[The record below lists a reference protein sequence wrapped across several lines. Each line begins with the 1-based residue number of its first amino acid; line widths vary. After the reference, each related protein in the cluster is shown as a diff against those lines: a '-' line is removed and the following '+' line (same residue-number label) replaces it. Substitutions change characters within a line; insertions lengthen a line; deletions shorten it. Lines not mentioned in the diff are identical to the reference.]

1 MNQELI
7 TYIVL
12 GSKQRL
18 KNLKTPSSSKME
30 EFLLANFDK
39 KSQIEKSLDN
49 LVSNAKGNLIVLLP
63 PSSLPNKKSKETLN
77 KISMIDVSS
86 LPIIPENT
94 RLGACVGNIGKF
106 LCIGLNYSDHAAETG
121 MPVPS
126 EPILFSKATSAVVGP
141 NDNVEIPRNSNETD
155 WEVELGIIIGKKAK
169 YINEEDADE
178 YIAGYCVV
186 NDVSEREFQLK
197 KEGQWTKGKSCDTFG
212 PTGPYLVTKDEVSDV
227 QDLKMYLDVNGKRMQ
242 DGSTKTMI
250 FSAKY
255 IVYYLSQFMSLN
267 PGDIIATGTPP
278 GVGGGM
284 KPPVFL
290 KAGDKMK
297 LGIEGLGEQNQTCFQ
312 G

>member
-1 MNQELI
+1 MKLLRFGEMDQEKPGI
-7 TYIVL
+7 
-12 GSKQRL
+12 
-18 KNLKTPSSSKME
+18 
-30 EFLLANFDK
+30 
-39 KSQIEKSLDN
+39 LD
-49 LVSNAKGNLIVLLP
+49 SNGNIRDLSGHI
-63 PSSLPNKKSKETLN
+63 SDINGETISEDGLN
-77 KISMIDVSS
+77 KISSIDQMS
-86 LPIIPENT
+86 LPIVPEGT
-94 RLGACVGNIGKF
+94 RLGACVGSIGKF
-106 LCIGLNYSDHAAETG
+106 LCIGLNYSDHAAESG
-121 MPVPS
+121 MPVPK

-141 NDNVEIPRNSNETD
+141 NDDVEIPRNSVETD

-169 YINEEDADE
+169 YINEEDAE
-178 YIAGYCVV
+178 GYIAGYCVV

-227 QDLKMYLDVNGKRMQ
+227 QNLKMYLDVNGKRMQ

-267 PGDIIATGTPP
+267 PGDIVATGTPP

-290 KAGDKMK
+290 KAGDKMT
-297 LGIEGLGEQNQTCFQ
+297 LGIEGLGEQHQTCVK

>member
-1 MNQELI
+1 MKLLRYGEIGKEKPGILDQEGKIRDLSNHISDINGDNISDEGLNQISLI
-7 TYIVL
+7 NI
-12 GSKQRL
+12 
-18 KNLKTPSSSKME
+18 
-30 EFLLANFDK
+30 
-39 KSQIEKSLDN
+39 
-49 LVSNAKGNLIVLLP
+49 
-63 PSSLPNKKSKETLN
+63 
-77 KISMIDVSS
+77 SS

-169 YINEEDADE
+169 YINEEDAE
-178 YIAGYCVV
+178 EHIAGYCVV

-212 PTGPYLVTKDEVSDV
+212 PTGPYLVTKDEISDV
-227 QDLKMYLDVNGKRMQ
+227 QNLKMYLDVNDKRMQ

-267 PGDIIATGTPP
+267 PGDVIATGTPP

-290 KAGDKMK
+290 KAGDTMK
-297 LGIEGLGEQNQTCFQ
+297 LGIEGLGEQVQTCVQ

>member
-1 MNQELI
+1 MKLLRYGEIGKEKPGILGQDGKIRDLSNHI
-7 TYIVL
+7 TDIN
-12 GSKQRL
+12 GDNIS
-18 KNLKTPSSSKME
+18 E
-30 EFLLANFDK
+30 E
-39 KSQIEKSLDN
+39 
-49 LVSNAKGNLIVLLP
+49 G
-63 PSSLPNKKSKETLN
+63 LN

-169 YINEEDADE
+169 YINEENAEE

-212 PTGPYLVTKDEVSDV
+212 PTGPYLVTKDEISDV
-227 QDLKMYLDVNGKRMQ
+227 QNLKMYLDVNDKRMQ

-267 PGDIIATGTPP
+267 PGDVIATGTPP

-290 KAGDKMK
+290 KAGDTMK
-297 LGIEGLGEQNQTCFQ
+297 LGIEGLGEQVQTCVQ